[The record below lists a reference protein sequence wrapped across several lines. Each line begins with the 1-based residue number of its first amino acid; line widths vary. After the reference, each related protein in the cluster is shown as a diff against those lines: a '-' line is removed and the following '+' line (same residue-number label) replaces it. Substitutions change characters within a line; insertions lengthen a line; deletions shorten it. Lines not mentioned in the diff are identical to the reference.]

1 MAVHPGGASVK
12 DIAMIEHDRI
22 ARSAHMLAAL
32 LLAAGLAAC
41 GERIS
46 DTRVKAPTPTKPESS
61 AVVIGQAPAE
71 PTGDPPGTTPVASG
85 TTEVT
90 KSVEDKAM
98 PQPGQPNDHS
108 NVAPKPSQKADE
120 IAKTPEEGKAAND
133 GERTK

>member
-1 MAVHPGGASVK
+1 
-12 DIAMIEHDRI
+12 MIKHDRFV
-22 ARSAHMLAAL
+22 RGAHWVTAV

-46 DTRVKAPTPTKPESS
+46 DTTVKAPQPTQASPS

-71 PTGDPPGTTPVASG
+71 PSGDPPGTTPVAGS

-108 NVAPKPSQKADE
+108 NLAPMPSQKADE
-120 IAKTPEEGKAAND
+120 IAKTPEEGKAANN
-133 GERTK
+133 GERTQ